1 MLIQKLSEQSEPMKL
16 TRFVEPL
23 KHKIQA
29 IYDELFG
36 FITMF
41 YTYILYSKKLNAFY
55 KGETKNILDRLY
67 RHNSGYEKST
77 KLGTPW
83 ILLWQDVKSTKS
95 EAKQLTNNVIVS
107 IDNTIITDLDINKEI
122 NFLKFI
128 NKDQAANNPEL
139 LKKEIVNSLIDRKI
153 KDIETNYFKIEVS
166 EKEIEINLYNYLE
179 RIKINNEI
187 INSFYNQN
195 EIEKDYLKNIIK
207 IDMKWSKLVRQL
219 YESRLN
225 VNLTEVNKELEKK
238 QNNSVDDEKLNT
250 KLIIIEQNKLLNKF
264 SATHLEKS
272 KKKYLI
278 KFL

>member
-1 MLIQKLSEQSEPMKL
+1 M
-16 TRFVEPL
+16 
-23 KHKIQA
+23 
-29 IYDELFG
+29 
-36 FITMF
+36 
-41 YTYILYSKKLNAFY
+41 SKKIFLLIFFVCFL
-55 KGETKNILDRLY
+55 T
-67 RHNSGYEKST
+67 NSK
-77 KLGTPW
+77 
-83 ILLWQDVKSTKS
+83 
-95 EAKQLTNNVIVS
+95 AKQLNNNVVVS
-107 IDNTIITDLDINKEI
+107 IDNSIITDLDINKEI

-128 NKDQAANNPEL
+128 NKDQAANNPGL

-179 RIKINNEI
+179 RIKISNEI
-187 INSFYNQN
+187 LNSFYNQN

-207 IDMKWSKLVRQL
+207 IDMKWSKLVRQM

-225 VNLTEVNKELEKK
+225 VNLTEVNKELEKE
-238 QNNSVDDEKLNT
+238 QNNSVDDEKL
-250 KLIIIEQNKLLNKF
+250 KRQLIITEQNKLLNKY

>member
-1 MLIQKLSEQSEPMKL
+1 M
-16 TRFVEPL
+16 
-23 KHKIQA
+23 
-29 IYDELFG
+29 
-36 FITMF
+36 
-41 YTYILYSKKLNAFY
+41 SKKIF
-55 KGETKNILDRLY
+55 
-67 RHNSGYEKST
+67 
-77 KLGTPW
+77 
-83 ILLWQDVKSTKS
+83 LLIFFVFFLTNS

-128 NKDQAANNPEL
+128 NKDQTANNPEL
-139 LKKEIVNSLIDRKI
+139 FKKEIVNSLIDRKI
-153 KDIETNYFKIEVS
+153 KDIETNYFKIQVS
-166 EKEIEINLYNYLE
+166 EKEIDINLYSYLE

-195 EIEKDYLKNIIK
+195 EIEKDYLRNIIK

-225 VNLTEVNKELEKK
+225 VNLTEVNKELEKE
-238 QNNSVDDEKLNT
+238 QNNSVDDEKL
-250 KLIIIEQNKLLNKF
+250 KRQLIITEQNKLLNKF

>member
-1 MLIQKLSEQSEPMKL
+1 MSKRIFLLIFFVCFL
-16 TRFVEPL
+16 TN
-23 KHKIQA
+23 
-29 IYDELFG
+29 
-36 FITMF
+36 
-41 YTYILYSKKLNAFY
+41 SK
-55 KGETKNILDRLY
+55 
-67 RHNSGYEKST
+67 
-77 KLGTPW
+77 
-83 ILLWQDVKSTKS
+83 
-95 EAKQLTNNVIVS
+95 AKQLTNNVIVS
-107 IDNTIITDLDINKEI
+107 IDNSIITDLDINKEI

-187 INSFYNQN
+187 LNSFYNQN

-207 IDMKWSKLVRQL
+207 IDMKWSKLVRQM

-225 VNLTEVNKELEKK
+225 VNLTEVNKELEKE
-238 QNNSVDDEKLNT
+238 QNNSVDDEKL
-250 KLIIIEQNKLLNKF
+250 KRQLIITEQNKLLNKY

>member
-1 MLIQKLSEQSEPMKL
+1 M
-16 TRFVEPL
+16 
-23 KHKIQA
+23 
-29 IYDELFG
+29 
-36 FITMF
+36 
-41 YTYILYSKKLNAFY
+41 SKKIF
-55 KGETKNILDRLY
+55 
-67 RHNSGYEKST
+67 
-77 KLGTPW
+77 
-83 ILLWQDVKSTKS
+83 LLIFFVFFFTNS
-95 EAKQLTNNVIVS
+95 EAKQLNSNVIVS
-107 IDNTIITDLDINKEI
+107 IDNSIITDLDINKEI

-153 KDIETNYFKIEVS
+153 KDIETNFFKIEVS

-187 INSFYNQN
+187 LNSFYNQN
-195 EIEKDYLKNIIK
+195 QIEKDYLKNIIK

-225 VNLTEVNKELEKK
+225 VNLTEVNKELEEE
-238 QNNSVDDEKLNT
+238 QNNSVDDEKL
-250 KLIIIEQNKLLNKF
+250 KRQLIITEQNKLLNKF

>member
-1 MLIQKLSEQSEPMKL
+1 M
-16 TRFVEPL
+16 
-23 KHKIQA
+23 
-29 IYDELFG
+29 
-36 FITMF
+36 
-41 YTYILYSKKLNAFY
+41 SKKIF
-55 KGETKNILDRLY
+55 
-67 RHNSGYEKST
+67 
-77 KLGTPW
+77 
-83 ILLWQDVKSTKS
+83 LLIFFVFFLTNS

-128 NKDQAANNPEL
+128 NKDQAVNKPEL
-139 LKKEIVNSLIDRKI
+139 LKKEIVNNLIDRKI

-166 EKEIEINLYNYLE
+166 EKEIEINIYNYLE

-207 IDMKWSKLVRQL
+207 IDMKWSKLIRQL

-225 VNLTEVNKELEKK
+225 VNLTEVNKELEKE
-238 QNNSVDDEKLNT
+238 QNNSVDDEKL
-250 KLIIIEQNKLLNKF
+250 KRQLIITEQNKLLNKF

>member
-1 MLIQKLSEQSEPMKL
+1 M
-16 TRFVEPL
+16 
-23 KHKIQA
+23 
-29 IYDELFG
+29 
-36 FITMF
+36 
-41 YTYILYSKKLNAFY
+41 SKKIF
-55 KGETKNILDRLY
+55 
-67 RHNSGYEKST
+67 
-77 KLGTPW
+77 
-83 ILLWQDVKSTKS
+83 LLIFFVFFLTNS

-107 IDNTIITDLDINKEI
+107 IDNSIITDLDINKEI

-128 NKDQAANNPEL
+128 NKDQAASNPEL

-187 INSFYNQN
+187 LNSFYNQN

-225 VNLTEVNKELEKK
+225 VNLTEVNKELEKE
-238 QNNSVDDEKLNT
+238 QNNSVDDEKL
-250 KLIIIEQNKLLNKF
+250 KRQLIITEQNKLLNKF

>member
-1 MLIQKLSEQSEPMKL
+1 M
-16 TRFVEPL
+16 
-23 KHKIQA
+23 
-29 IYDELFG
+29 
-36 FITMF
+36 
-41 YTYILYSKKLNAFY
+41 SKKIF
-55 KGETKNILDRLY
+55 
-67 RHNSGYEKST
+67 
-77 KLGTPW
+77 
-83 ILLWQDVKSTKS
+83 LLIFLVFFLTNS

-128 NKDQAANNPEL
+128 NKDQTANNPEL
-139 LKKEIVNSLIDRKI
+139 FKKEIVNSLIDRKI

-166 EKEIEINLYNYLE
+166 EKEIDINLYSYLE

-195 EIEKDYLKNIIK
+195 EIEKDYLRNIIK

-225 VNLTEVNKELEKK
+225 VNLTEVNKELEKE
-238 QNNSVDDEKLNT
+238 QNNSVDDEKL
-250 KLIIIEQNKLLNKF
+250 KRQLIITEQNKLLNKF

>member
-1 MLIQKLSEQSEPMKL
+1 M
-16 TRFVEPL
+16 
-23 KHKIQA
+23 
-29 IYDELFG
+29 
-36 FITMF
+36 
-41 YTYILYSKKLNAFY
+41 SKKIFLLIFFVFFL
-55 KGETKNILDRLY
+55 T
-67 RHNSGYEKST
+67 NSK
-77 KLGTPW
+77 
-83 ILLWQDVKSTKS
+83 
-95 EAKQLTNNVIVS
+95 AKQLTNNVIVS
-107 IDNTIITDLDINKEI
+107 IDNSIITDLDINKEI

-128 NKDQAANNPEL
+128 NKDQTANNPEL

-166 EKEIEINLYNYLE
+166 EKEIEISLYNYLE

-187 INSFYNQN
+187 LNSFYNQN

-207 IDMKWSKLVRQL
+207 IDTKWSKLVRQM

-225 VNLTEVNKELEKK
+225 VNLTEVNKELEKE
-238 QNNSVDDEKLNT
+238 QNNSVDDEKL
-250 KLIIIEQNKLLNKF
+250 KRQLIITEQNKLLNKY

>member
-1 MLIQKLSEQSEPMKL
+1 M
-16 TRFVEPL
+16 
-23 KHKIQA
+23 
-29 IYDELFG
+29 
-36 FITMF
+36 
-41 YTYILYSKKLNAFY
+41 SKKIFLL
-55 KGETKNILDRLY
+55 ILFAIFFS
-67 RHNSGYEKST
+67 N
-77 KLGTPW
+77 
-83 ILLWQDVKSTKS
+83 S
-95 EAKQLTNNVIVS
+95 EAKKLTNNVIVS
-107 IDNTIITDLDINKEI
+107 IDNSIITDLDINKEI

-187 INSFYNQN
+187 LNSFYNQN
-195 EIEKDYLKNIIK
+195 EIESDYLKNIIK
-207 IDMKWSKLVRQL
+207 IDMKWSKLVRQI

-225 VNLTEVNKELEKK
+225 VNLTEVNKELEKE
-238 QNNSVDDEKLNT
+238 QNNTVDDGKF
-250 KLIIIEQNKLLNKF
+250 KRQLIITEQNKLLNKY

-272 KKKYLI
+272 KKKYVI

>member
-1 MLIQKLSEQSEPMKL
+1 M
-16 TRFVEPL
+16 
-23 KHKIQA
+23 
-29 IYDELFG
+29 
-36 FITMF
+36 
-41 YTYILYSKKLNAFY
+41 SKKIF
-55 KGETKNILDRLY
+55 
-67 RHNSGYEKST
+67 
-77 KLGTPW
+77 
-83 ILLWQDVKSTKS
+83 LLIFFVFFLTNS
-95 EAKQLTNNVIVS
+95 EANQLTNNVIVS

-128 NKDQAANNPEL
+128 NKDQTANNPEL

-153 KDIETNYFKIEVS
+153 KDIETNFFKIEVS

-179 RIKINNEI
+179 RIKITNEI

-195 EIEKDYLKNIIK
+195 EIEKDYLKNVIK

-225 VNLTEVNKELEKK
+225 VNLTEVNKELEKE
-238 QNNSVDDEKLNT
+238 QNNSVDDEKL
-250 KLIIIEQNKLLNKF
+250 KRQLIIAEQNKLLNKF

>member
-1 MLIQKLSEQSEPMKL
+1 MSKKIFLLI
-16 TRFVEPL
+16 F
-23 KHKIQA
+23 
-29 IYDELFG
+29 FG
-36 FITMF
+36 FFLT
-41 YTYILYSKKLNAFY
+41 
-55 KGETKNILDRLY
+55 
-67 RHNSGYEKST
+67 ST
-77 KLGTPW
+77 
-83 ILLWQDVKSTKS
+83 

-107 IDNTIITDLDINKEI
+107 IDNSIITDLDINKEM

-139 LKKEIVNSLIDRKI
+139 LKKEVVNSLIDRKI
-153 KDIETNYFKIEVS
+153 KDIETNYFKIDVS

-187 INSFYNQN
+187 LNSFYNQN

-207 IDMKWSKLVRQL
+207 IDMKWSKLVKQM
-219 YESRLN
+219 YESRIN
-225 VNLTEVNKELEKK
+225 VNLTEVNKELEKE
-238 QNNSVDDEKLNT
+238 QNNTVDDEKI
-250 KLIIIEQNKLLNKF
+250 KRQLIINEQNKLLNKY

>member
-1 MLIQKLSEQSEPMKL
+1 M
-16 TRFVEPL
+16 
-23 KHKIQA
+23 
-29 IYDELFG
+29 
-36 FITMF
+36 
-41 YTYILYSKKLNAFY
+41 SKKIFLLIFFVFFL
-55 KGETKNILDRLY
+55 T
-67 RHNSGYEKST
+67 NSG
-77 KLGTPW
+77 
-83 ILLWQDVKSTKS
+83 
-95 EAKQLTNNVIVS
+95 AKQLTNNVIVS

-128 NKDQAANNPEL
+128 NKDQTANNPEL
-139 LKKEIVNSLIDRKI
+139 FKKEIVNSLIDRKI
-153 KDIETNYFKIEVS
+153 KDIETNYFKIEIS
-166 EKEIEINLYNYLE
+166 EKEIDINLYSYLE

-195 EIEKDYLKNIIK
+195 EIEKDYLRNIIK

-225 VNLTEVNKELEKK
+225 VNLTEVNKELEKE
-238 QNNSVDDEKLNT
+238 QNNSVDDEKL
-250 KLIIIEQNKLLNKF
+250 KKQLIITEQNKLLNKF

>member
-1 MLIQKLSEQSEPMKL
+1 M
-16 TRFVEPL
+16 
-23 KHKIQA
+23 
-29 IYDELFG
+29 
-36 FITMF
+36 
-41 YTYILYSKKLNAFY
+41 SKKIFLLIFFAFFFS
-55 KGETKNILDRLY
+55 N
-67 RHNSGYEKST
+67 
-77 KLGTPW
+77 
-83 ILLWQDVKSTKS
+83 S

-107 IDNTIITDLDINKEI
+107 IDNSIITDLDIDKEI

-128 NKDQAANNPEL
+128 NKDQTTNNQEL

-153 KDIETNYFKIEVS
+153 KDIETNYFKIEVT

-187 INSFYNQN
+187 LNSFYNQN

-207 IDMKWSKLVRQL
+207 IDMKWSKLVRQM

-225 VNLTEVNKELEKK
+225 VSLTEVNKELEKE
-238 QNNSVDDEKLNT
+238 QNNSADDEKL
-250 KLIIIEQNKLLNKF
+250 KRQLIITEQNKLLNKY

-272 KKKYLI
+272 KKKYFI

>member
-1 MLIQKLSEQSEPMKL
+1 M
-16 TRFVEPL
+16 
-23 KHKIQA
+23 
-29 IYDELFG
+29 
-36 FITMF
+36 
-41 YTYILYSKKLNAFY
+41 SKKKF
-55 KGETKNILDRLY
+55 
-67 RHNSGYEKST
+67 
-77 KLGTPW
+77 
-83 ILLWQDVKSTKS
+83 LLIFFVFFLTNS
-95 EAKQLTNNVIVS
+95 EAKQLTNSVIVS

-128 NKDQAANNPEL
+128 NKDQTANNPEL

-153 KDIETNYFKIEVS
+153 KDIETNFFKIEVS

-187 INSFYNQN
+187 LNSFYNQN
-195 EIEKDYLKNIIK
+195 QIEKDYLKNIIK

-238 QNNSVDDEKLNT
+238 QNNSVDDGKL
-250 KLIIIEQNKLLNKF
+250 KRQLIITEQNKLLNKY
-264 SATHLEKS
+264 SATLLEKS

>member
-1 MLIQKLSEQSEPMKL
+1 M
-16 TRFVEPL
+16 
-23 KHKIQA
+23 
-29 IYDELFG
+29 
-36 FITMF
+36 
-41 YTYILYSKKLNAFY
+41 SKKIF
-55 KGETKNILDRLY
+55 
-67 RHNSGYEKST
+67 
-77 KLGTPW
+77 
-83 ILLWQDVKSTKS
+83 LLIFFVFFLTSS

-107 IDNTIITDLDINKEI
+107 IDNSIITDLDINKEM

-139 LKKEIVNSLIDRKI
+139 LKKEVVNSLIDRKI
-153 KDIETNYFKIEVS
+153 KDIETNYFKIDVS

-179 RIKINNEI
+179 RIKINNENL
-187 INSFYNQN
+187 NSFYNQN

-225 VNLTEVNKELEKK
+225 VNLTEVNKELEKE
-238 QNNSVDDEKLNT
+238 QNNSVDDEKL
-250 KLIIIEQNKLLNKF
+250 KRQLIITEQNKLLNKF